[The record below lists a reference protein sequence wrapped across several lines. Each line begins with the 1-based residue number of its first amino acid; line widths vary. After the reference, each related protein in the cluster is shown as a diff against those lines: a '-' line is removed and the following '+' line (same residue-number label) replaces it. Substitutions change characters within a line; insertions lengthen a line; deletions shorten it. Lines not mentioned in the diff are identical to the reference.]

1 MIRRALRLVGK
12 IWQILGATAFI
23 LIAVFLAVKIPYER
37 FYENPMLWDQ
47 VDNNDGPHFF
57 WLDSDTL
64 SVVNVRYDRSSRDFI
79 VTERRLSAAEAR
91 SEMSALGQELGQSQ
105 SAEGPAC
112 SFQADR
118 IAAVGDI
125 HGKYRHFVALLQKNG
140 IVDTGLDW
148 IWGSGHLV
156 ILGDV
161 FDKGPSV
168 TESLWLVRKLER
180 QAMKAGGKVHYLL
193 GNHDYLSVKGFSQS
207 YYPKYGRIA
216 DKLRISHQDL
226 FGKDTEIGLWL
237 RTKNLAV
244 KINGRLFV
252 HAGFSGSFLDR
263 RVSLEDLNRL
273 AKYSLIGERP
283 LALSKEEREICR
295 AIWAPDGPVNY
306 RGYFDRSFPVGFLKV
321 WQGILDQAEGAE
333 KTLDRALHLYDCRQ
347 MVVGHTEAK
356 RIQMLYAGKL
366 IAACVRLPTGD
377 LFDREPHAEFLL
389 LEGDQPCRVTLDG
402 RKEKL

>member
-140 IVDTGLDW
+140 IVDAGLGW

-156 ILGDV
+156 ILARV
-161 FDKGPSV
+161 YHPRGP
-168 TESLWLVRKLER
+168 
-180 QAMKAGGKVHYLL
+180 
-193 GNHDYLSVKGFSQS
+193 F
-207 YYPKYGRIA
+207 
-216 DKLRISHQDL
+216 
-226 FGKDTEIGLWL
+226 
-237 RTKNLAV
+237 
-244 KINGRLFV
+244 
-252 HAGFSGSFLDR
+252 
-263 RVSLEDLNRL
+263 
-273 AKYSLIGERP
+273 
-283 LALSKEEREICR
+283 
-295 AIWAPDGPVNY
+295 
-306 RGYFDRSFPVGFLKV
+306 
-321 WQGILDQAEGAE
+321 
-333 KTLDRALHLYDCRQ
+333 
-347 MVVGHTEAK
+347 
-356 RIQMLYAGKL
+356 
-366 IAACVRLPTGD
+366 
-377 LFDREPHAEFLL
+377 
-389 LEGDQPCRVTLDG
+389 
-402 RKEKL
+402 